1 MENKVIEKKFLLPF
15 ILITTLFAL
24 WGVAANM
31 TDTLLAAFRK
41 VMQMSDTQTTFIQMA
56 FYGAYFFI
64 ALPAALF
71 IRKRSYKSGVILGLI
86 LYATGAILFLPAAWA
101 ASYAFYLFAI
111 YVMATGCSVLETT
124 SNPYILAMGS
134 QETATRRLNI
144 AQAFNP
150 IGCITGILIS
160 KYFILQD
167 ISLYSISGTYAALG
181 GVLLGIMAVML
192 FANMPA
198 LRPAQGSEDELSL
211 MATFGRLM
219 RNKRYAW
226 GVVAQ
231 FFYIGA
237 QTGTWSFAIRL
248 AMKEL
253 GVVEAEAANIYLAAI
268 IGFCLSRFGY
278 TWLMKYFAPQ
288 RLLVVGAL
296 LSAVCALVV
305 VLTTGWTAVVALVLA
320 SVFMSLMF
328 PTIYGLALGDVEN
341 PEKGGFAG
349 DAKIGASGLIMA
361 ILGGALLTPLQGLLS
376 DAAGINL
383 SFLVP
388 MVCFVVVLC
397 YALYVLHQPQHV
409 FTNNK

>member
-1 MENKVIEKKFLLPF
+1 MGNKVIEKKYFLPF

-24 WGVAANM
+24 WGLAGNM

-71 IRKRSYKSGVILGLI
+71 IRKHSYKSGVVMGLI

-134 QETATRRLNI
+134 PETATRRLNI

-150 IGCITGILIS
+150 VGCIVGIMIS

-167 ISLYSISGTYAALG
+167 ISLYSISSTYFGLGVALL
-181 GVLLGIMAVML
+181 VIMLVML

-198 LRPAQGSEDELSL
+198 LRSAQGPENELSL
-211 MATFGRLM
+211 KSTFRRLSQ
-219 RNKRYAW
+219 NKRYVL

-231 FFYIGA
+231 FFYVGA
-237 QTGTWSFAIRL
+237 QTCTWSFAIRL
-248 AMKEL
+248 SMKEL
-253 GVVEAEAANIYLAAI
+253 CVAEAEAANFYLAAI
-268 IGFCLSRFGY
+268 VGFCLSRFVY

-288 RLLVVGAL
+288 RLLLVGAL

-305 VLTTGWTAVVALVLA
+305 VLTTGWTAVVAMILT

-341 PEKGGFAG
+341 PEKGGYAG

-361 ILGGALLTPLQGLLS
+361 ILGGALLTPMQGLLS
-376 DAAGINL
+376 DAAGINI

-388 MVCFVVVLC
+388 MICFVVVLC
-397 YALYVLHQPQHV
+397 YAFYVQRQSHNLLP
-409 FTNNK
+409 NI